1 VTRVL
6 GTRGSRLALAQAEWV
21 ARRLDEPV
29 EIRAI
34 RTAGDGS
41 EAPLAA
47 LGDGVFVTAIEQA
60 LVRGEI
66 DLAVHSLKDLPTEE
80 RRELVIAAIP
90 EREDPRDVLITA
102 GRGGLASLPA
112 RARVG
117 TSSPR
122 RTTFIR
128 ALVGDVQTVEIRGN
142 VETRMRKVAEGRY
155 DATVLALAGLHRL
168 GIPVDP
174 SEILTLV
181 QCPPAPGQG
190 ALAIQCRR
198 DDRELAERLAR
209 LDDRPTRLAVTAERA
224 LLRELGA
231 TCALPLG
238 AHGYLDGPELVL
250 DAMLATSAGPI
261 RTSVRGMDPIALGA
275 RAADR
280 LRGSAHA

>member
-1 VTRVL
+1 MTRVL

-122 RTTFIR
+122 RAAFIR
-128 ALVGDVQTVEIRGN
+128 ALVGDVETVEIRGN
-142 VETRMRKVAEGRY
+142 VETRMRKVAEGHY

-168 GIPVDP
+168 DVPVDP

-190 ALAIQCRR
+190 ALAVQCRR
-198 DDRELAERLAR
+198 DDRALAERLAR
-209 LDDRPTRLAVTAERA
+209 LDDGPTRLAVTAERA

-231 TCALPLG
+231 TCALALG
-238 AHGYLDGPELVL
+238 AHGHLDGPELVL
-250 DAMLATSAGPI
+250 DAMLGTPAGPI
-261 RTSVRGMDPIALGA
+261 RTSVRGTDPVALGA
-275 RAADR
+275 RAAER
-280 LRGSAHA
+280 LRGSVHA